1 MQLPHSLVLSD
12 EMSSAGGT
20 NSDSAVGGGGISGG
34 GGEGGWDATHEP
46 ETETSPSPSSCGMAG
61 NRVTTAS
68 TSLLPRRISG
78 GSSGC
83 RRGGAGRGWHSM
95 WRTGVL
101 TVYDILSFLHYTQTV
116 IHHGKDNDRYG
127 TRYNIGLLI
136 LSPWSD
142 SSLRSR
148 LSSMAAAYKAFQ
160 WFFKHSRA
168 EQHLTNPE
176 AD

>member
-1 MQLPHSLVLSD
+1 MQLPHSLVLV
-12 EMSSAGGT
+12 ART
-20 NSDSAVGGGGISGG
+20 VTVLWAVAASAVAAARAAGM
-34 GGEGGWDATHEP
+34 P
-46 ETETSPSPSSCGMAG
+46 PTSPRRRRPRRRTAAG
-61 NRVTTAS
+61 WRVTASPPPPPAFCPDGYPAGLQVAVVAEREGDGTA
-68 TSLLPRRISG
+68 
-78 GSSGC
+78 C
-83 RRGGAGRGWHSM
+83 
-95 WRTGVL
+95 GVL

-168 EQHLTNPE
+168 GQHLTNPE